1 MKPQNRKLK
10 TLVLKFSDQLLLKS
24 GSVCDI
30 PAWHFQSRIAVRN
43 DCGVE
48 AKQCDKAVTYSC
60 HAPVEQAT
68 LWCHAD
74 LESMGAGTHAITT
87 GLINLATEIWQ
98 TVDKKHRC
106 ACCCGFTLKFDIRIG
121 AALGTEHLQGCD
133 CFGVCSRVAWPFVCG
148 KKNVEGCR
156 TSTDLNSPQP
166 LAESSEVIQMCRMQ
180 VAQP

>member
-1 MKPQNRKLK
+1 MIY
-10 TLVLKFSDQLLLKS
+10 QLGIFNQGLQS
-24 GSVCDI
+24 GTIVVWRQSSVTR
-30 PAWHFQSRIAVRN
+30 QSHIL
-43 DCGVE
+43 
-48 AKQCDKAVTYSC
+48 C

-133 CFGVCSRVAWPFVCG
+133 CFGVCSRIAWPFVCG

-156 TSTDLNSPQP
+156 TSTDLISPQP